1 MVKNMTE
8 DIEVN
13 IRNKIVYGAIAGIVG
28 GAVDVI
34 LKFLVSVFNIGKFD
48 DIDFV
53 SQQFLSTTA
62 GNPNVVGVF
71 IIGIVSWAF
80 VGLVYGIILYL
91 LMTRARWERNLSRY
105 IVVAFLIG
113 FGLTLLTM
121 TYLPLGEWDLI
132 VDLPIQFT
140 IGVGSMMLL
149 APIVYYLEERFG

>member
-1 MVKNMTE
+1 MTE

-13 IRNKIVYGAIAGIVG
+13 MRNKIVYGAIAGIVG

-121 TYLPLGEWDLI
+121 TYLPLAEWDLI

>member
-1 MVKNMTE
+1 MTE